1 VLVLDS
7 CTLTPNKDAG
17 SLVIFNTLLLLREM
31 GFQVTFI
38 AEENLLYMPEEVQE
52 LQRAGIEVLYSPFVK
67 SVEEHVKEFG
77 KRYHLVLLVR
87 PLVAQRQIKSI
98 RRYCT
103 NAKVLFHTVDL
114 HYVRMM
120 RDAEINKDEISRRLA
135 NEMKEVEFD
144 IVRAADATIVVSTA
158 ELEILNKEL
167 PFHKVHVFPLILDVK
182 IKSVDFKD
190 RKDIVFLGGYQH
202 KPNVDAVKYFV
213 AEIMPFIRQ
222 YLPGVIFN
230 VIGSN
235 PTNEI
240 LALESEDVRI
250 SGFVDEL
257 TACLDRMRVSVAPL
271 RYGLELKAKLEQQ
284 WPWVCRWWRRLLLLR
299 VCH

>member
-1 VLVLDS
+1 
-7 CTLTPNKDAG
+7 
-17 SLVIFNTLLLLREM
+17 M

-38 AEENLLYMPEEVQE
+38 AEDNLLYMPEEVQE
-52 LQRAGIEVLYSPFVK
+52 LQRAGIEVLYSPFIK

-87 PLVAQRQIKSI
+87 PHVAQRQNKMYSKILYKCKS
-98 RRYCT
+98 
-103 NAKVLFHTVDL
+103 AFHTVDL

-182 IKSVDFKD
+182 IKSVDFGG
-190 RKDIVFLGGYQH
+190 RKIL
-202 KPNVDAVKYFV
+202 YF
-213 AEIMPFIRQ
+213 
-222 YLPGVIFN
+222 G
-230 VIGSN
+230 
-235 PTNEI
+235 
-240 LALESEDVRI
+240 
-250 SGFVDEL
+250 
-257 TACLDRMRVSVAPL
+257 RVST
-271 RYGLELKAKLEQQ
+271 
-284 WPWVCRWWRRLLLLR
+284 
-299 VCH
+299 